1 MEEPEKQKTTLESKV
16 KSTESRAEST
26 EFLEASAKEATNT
39 KLNEE
44 VAKTHRLEGEFKD
57 LSIKYSQKE
66 VELDEVSKTTQN
78 LSEQVNELV
87 AEWKNFEQAPEPIA
101 TLFASE

>member
-1 MEEPEKQKTTLESKV
+1 MLV
-16 KSTESRAEST
+16 KDSSCKGCFISTDHH
-26 EFLEASAKEATNT
+26 
-39 KLNEE
+39 
-44 VAKTHRLEGEFKD
+44 VM
-57 LSIKYSQKE
+57 Q
-66 VELDEVSKTTQN
+66 VSKTTQN